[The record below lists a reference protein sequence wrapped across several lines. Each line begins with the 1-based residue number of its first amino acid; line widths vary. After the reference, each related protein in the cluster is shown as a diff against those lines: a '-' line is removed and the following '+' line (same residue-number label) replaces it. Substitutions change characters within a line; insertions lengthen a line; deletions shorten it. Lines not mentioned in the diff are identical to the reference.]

1 MMVGS
6 RYWTHGASRG
16 TTPALFL
23 QRAKETTKLHT
34 FQPFLN
40 SASPFLHLT
49 HHLVVPQPTGKMG
62 VRGSG
67 CRGRGWGLS
76 TGPQT
81 ISKHERHRTIEFLI
95 RRLLLP
101 LSGAESGVR
110 ATESLS
116 LDPPAGSIWSG
127 FTCEDQSAVMTSSP
141 SKCQISFCIYLFFK
155 KGLWLASLFSLWVH
169 SR

>member
-6 RYWTHGASRG
+6 WYWTHGASRG

-23 QRAKETTKLHT
+23 QRAKETTKPN
-34 FQPFLN
+34 F
-40 SASPFLHLT
+40 SAFSQFCFPIFALDTSLSGSSAHRKDR
-49 HHLVVPQPTGKMG
+49 G
-62 VRGSG
+62 RGSG
-67 CRGRGWGLS
+67 CRGRGWGLF

-116 LDPPAGSIWSG
+116 RDPPAGSIWSS

-141 SKCQISFCIYLFFK
+141 SKCQISFCIYLFF
-155 KGLWLASLFSLWVH
+155 
-169 SR
+169 

>member
-1 MMVGS
+1 MWNNTGLVLAKSKRNNKTPNFSAFSQFCFPIFALDTSLSGS
-6 RYWTHGASRG
+6 SAHRNDRG
-16 TTPALFL
+16 
-23 QRAKETTKLHT
+23 
-34 FQPFLN
+34 
-40 SASPFLHLT
+40 
-49 HHLVVPQPTGKMG
+49 
-62 VRGSG
+62 RGSG

-110 ATESLS
+110 ATEPLS

-141 SKCQISFCIYLFFK
+141 SDIVLYLFIF
-155 KGLWLASLFSLWVH
+155 
-169 SR
+169 